1 MAKFI
6 TGKELEDVVRN
17 IIKDANDILL
27 IVSPYIK
34 LGDYFKE
41 LFEGHLNNTG
51 LELIV
56 VFGKNEGHTSKSLS
70 KDDFELFKKFPNVS
84 VIYEPN
90 LHAKYYGNE
99 MSGVITSINLYDY
112 SFKNNIEFGVH
123 TEVGFFNGKSSAP
136 ERDAWDKCQEIAH
149 NGTPVFIKRPI
160 VQKGFL
166 GSITGSKKY
175 VASKILLDET
185 EYFYAQKARKL
196 TSSKKL
202 ADFPEELDKD
212 TNNDTRP
219 SPEAAKDSEKEMG
232 YCIRTAA
239 RIPFNVLK
247 PFSAD
252 AYKSWAEYGN
262 KDYPEK
268 YCHKTG
274 RRSNGK
280 TSMKHPVLE
289 G

>member
-1 MAKFI
+1 MSKRIVFSGLVDG
-6 TGKELEDVVRN
+6 GKSTL
-17 IIKDANDILL
+17 IGSLL
-27 IVSPYIK
+27 IQM
-34 LGDYFKE
+34 G
-41 LFEGHLNNTG
+41 
-51 LELIV
+51 
-56 VFGKNEGHTSKSLS
+56 VF
-70 KDDFELFKKFPNVS
+70 
-84 VIYEPN
+84 
-90 LHAKYYGNE
+90 
-99 MSGVITSINLYDY
+99 
-112 SFKNNIEFGVH
+112 
-123 TEVGFFNGKSSAP
+123 TEEQYRQA
-136 ERDAWDKCQEIAH
+136 ERDAIA
-149 NGTPVFIKRPI
+149 NGMESWKWA
-160 VQKGFL
+160 
-166 GSITGSKKY
+166 Y
-175 VASKILLDET
+175 LLDET